1 MTLAKDKGKVV
12 NRYSIYHLAEA
23 VLVTSNGTTPV
34 AVFSIPDGTIID
46 HVLAMVSVPNEDA
59 DASTIIVG
67 DDDDPN
73 GYIVAADA
81 KAAAGT
87 FYGCDPTER
96 GAYLYDATKKG
107 DFKKAYSAPKTL
119 YLALSTDMLVTEKE
133 GEYLIY
139 IFGHRGI
146 PLPTP

>member
-1 MTLAKDKGKVV
+1 MTL

-23 VLVTSNGTTPV
+23 VLIQSKGTTPV
-34 AVFSIPDGTIID
+34 PVFSIPDGAIID
-46 HVLAMVSVPNEDA
+46 LVLAMVSVPNEDA
-59 DASTIIVG
+59 DANTLIVG

-73 GYIVAADA
+73 GYIVASDS
-81 KAAAGT
+81 KAVKGT
-87 FYGCDPTER
+87 VYGEDPTIR

-107 DFKKAYSAPKTL
+107 SFAKVYSAPKTL
-119 YLALSTDMLVTEKE
+119 YLALSADMLEAEAE

-146 PLPTP
+146 PLPTPA